1 LITHSGLQ
9 LGGTPTYPSRQEHAG
24 LDPETWHWAFGPQGF
39 GTHGSSGTTGTL
51 GGAKNN
57 EIIYKNVKI

>member
-1 LITHSGLQ
+1 

>member
-1 LITHSGLQ
+1 

-24 LDPETWHWAFGPQGF
+24 LDPEAWHWAFGPQGF
-39 GTHGSSGTTGTL
+39 GTHGSSGTTGSL

-57 EIIYKNVKI
+57 RIIYKNVKI